1 MSSIKDLTGQVF
13 GKLTVIER
21 AEDYVSPRGQR
32 KTQWLCECSCAEHNK
47 VVVSG
52 NHLRSGR
59 STSCGC
65 FSKEYTT
72 TRNTTHGDTKTRL
85 YNIWSGMKKR
95 CYNVNDPKYNNYGG
109 RGIIICD
116 EWKDDFVKF
125 KSWAFDNGY
134 QDGLTIDR
142 INNDG
147 NYEPSNCK
155 WSNFVEQNNNRR
167 SNKNI
172 TFNGETH
179 NLKQW
184 CNKLSLPYSPI
195 QLRLARGW
203 TIEDAFTIPI
213 RKTNYNY

>member
-13 GKLTVIER
+13 GRLTVIKR
-21 AEDYVSPRGQR
+21 ADDYVSPKGQ
-32 KTQWLCECSCAEHNK
+32 KQTQWLCECSCLEHNRII
-47 VVVSG
+47 VRS

-59 STSCGC
+59 TTSCGC
-65 FSKEYTT
+65 FSKESTIK
-72 TRNTTHGDTKTRL
+72 RNTTHGDTKTRL

-95 CYNVNDPKYNNYGG
+95 CYNENDPKYNNYGG
-109 RGIIICD
+109 RGITICN
-116 EWKDDFVKF
+116 EWKDDFRKF
-125 KSWAFDNGY
+125 KDWAVENGY
-134 QDGLTIDR
+134 ADGLTIDR

-147 NYEPSNCK
+147 NYEPSNCR

-184 CNKLSLPYSPI
+184 CEKLSIPYNPI
-195 QLRLARGW
+195 QLRLSRGW
-203 TIEDAFTIPI
+203 IVEDAFTIPI
-213 RKTNYNY
+213 RKTNYNC